1 MYYRFYTSDLYNRSY
16 YNTTDIKV
24 MAKILVAIGLSEFA
38 NDVFND
44 YPKLSSSEDVQN
56 CLKNRKD
63 QLKEYTEMWGEEI
76 NINKLQSSIEELLN
90 CQTVSELKT
99 KFNQSELYF
108 SEAGVEESESLFED
122 FDSLSEAE
130 KNNFWDFRFG
140 G

>member
-1 MYYRFYTSDLYNRSY
+1 
-16 YNTTDIKV
+16 

-44 YPKLSSSEDVQN
+44 YPELSSSEDVHN

-90 CQTVSELKT
+90 CQNASELKT

-108 SEAGVEESESLFED
+108 SEAGVEESESPFED
-122 FDSLSEAE
+122 FDSLGEAE
-130 KNNFWDFRFG
+130 KNDFWDFRFG